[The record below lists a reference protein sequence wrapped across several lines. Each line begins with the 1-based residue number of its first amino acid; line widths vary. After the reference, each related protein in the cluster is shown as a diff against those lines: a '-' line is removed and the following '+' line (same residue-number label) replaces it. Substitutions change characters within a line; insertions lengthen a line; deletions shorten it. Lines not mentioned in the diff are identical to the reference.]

1 MFYKKDVLKNVAVL
15 RATVLEY
22 LFRKRSEILKACN
35 FIKKSLQH
43 IPVNVAK
50 FIEASIL

>member
-1 MFYKKDVLKNVAVL
+1 MFYKKDVLKNFAVL
-15 RATVLEY
+15 RGTALEY
-22 LFRKRSEILKACN
+22 LFKKRPEILKACN

-50 FIEASIL
+50 FIGAPIL